1 MKFLSCIG
9 YFGLWGHPRF
19 NGKTAKTS
27 LMVLRERF
35 TYVWTVFLSDLYKNY
50 LSISQTFFALFVKF
64 LIPWYFFPDGIN
76 VNLRYIYCY
85 ALLISR
91 PWKWNVN
98 FLIVAF
104 CLLTNI
110 IFVFLRFNFH
120 LLLYCS
126 NIDIVFFK
134 SSFYSEKIAKLSV
147 NNKLFIFD
155 HLNIVCHL

>member
-35 TYVWTVFLSDLYKNY
+35 TYLWTVFLSDLYKNY
-50 LSISQTFFALFVKF
+50 LSISQIFFALFVKF
-64 LIPWYFFPDGIN
+64 LIPWYFFPDGMN

-91 PWKWNVN
+91 PWKWNVD

-104 CLLTNI
+104 CLLKNI
-110 IFVFLRFNFH
+110 IFVFLRFNSH
-120 LLLYCS
+120 LLLIALILILCF
-126 NIDIVFFK
+126 D
-134 SSFYSEKIAKLSV
+134 SEKIAKLSV

>member
-50 LSISQTFFALFVKF
+50 LSISQIFFALFVKF
-64 LIPWYFFPDGIN
+64 LIPWYFFPDGMN

-104 CLLTNI
+104 CLLKNI
-110 IFVFLRFNFH
+110 IFVFLRFNSH
-120 LLLYCS
+120 LLLIALILILCF
-126 NIDIVFFK
+126 D
-134 SSFYSEKIAKLSV
+134 SEKIAKLSV